1 MESNRNFMK
10 TLADLPEMTLFFSSI
25 FDFFRKHRIHSF
37 LDHMS
42 DYSQLHKI
50 LIASQLAG
58 LHYYSR
64 MDKYVF
70 TLFNANN
77 KLVDLVYLFCFGADG
92 GINDQQIMI
101 TLNNE
106 KIRVEIIITD
116 DREIPVMKYST
127 HEKKRTAFFEKKKPP
142 RNRMTQAD
150 WELYLESHNKQYP
163 RRMK

>member
-1 MESNRNFMK
+1 ME

-25 FDFFRKHRIHSF
+25 FNFFRKYRIHSF

-42 DYSQLHKI
+42 DYSQLYNI
-50 LIASQLAG
+50 LISSQLEG
-58 LHYYSR
+58 LHYYNR

-70 TLFNANN
+70 KLYNASN
-77 KLVDLVYLFCFGADG
+77 KLVDLVYLFCFGTDNG
-92 GINDQQIMI
+92 TNDQQIMI

-127 HEKKRTAFFEKKKPP
+127 QEKKRTAFFEKKKPI
-142 RNRMTQAD
+142 RSRMTQAD
-150 WELYLESHNKQYP
+150 WELYLESHNRQYP
-163 RRMK
+163 RKIK